1 MSYDVAHR
9 THEIGVRMALGAR
22 PADVVRLVV
31 RGGLALAAGGVV
43 VGFGLALVAAR
54 LVEPLL
60 FDTSPRDPAVF
71 GLVAATLLTMAV
83 LATVLPAARARRV
96 NPADAMRA
104 E

>member
-1 MSYDVAHR
+1 MSYAVTDR

-31 RGGLALAAGGVV
+31 GGGLALAAGGVV
-43 VGFGLALVAAR
+43 AGFGLALAAAL

-60 FDTSPRDPAVF
+60 FDTSARDPAVF
-71 GLVAATLLTMAV
+71 AGVAVTLITMAV
-83 LATVLPAARARRV
+83 LATVPPAARARRV
-96 NPADAMRA
+96 NPSDAMRA